1 MEVGAPL
8 GKVTTRR
15 VRFSSNPFEQ
25 MERPWARAHCVQPTP
40 TMALCPGEQD
50 MCSVERPYK
59 QVFRL
64 RAPLAPQHPKTSMR
78 APCIQQSRKETE
90 ADVAGGQALRE
101 AREAVLAC
109 Q

>member
-1 MEVGAPL
+1 
-8 GKVTTRR
+8 
-15 VRFSSNPFEQ
+15 
-25 MERPWARAHCVQPTP
+25 
-40 TMALCPGEQD
+40 

-59 QVFRL
+59 QVSRFQ
-64 RAPLAPQHPKTSMR
+64 APLAPQHPKTSMR

-90 ADVAGGQALRE
+90 ADVAGGQALGE